1 MPERRVL
8 VTGGRGQL
16 AAEFPSLV
24 APAECLAPGH
34 AELDVRDPA
43 AVSRVIA
50 EFRPTLVVHAA
61 AWTDVDGAE
70 RDPDAAFA
78 VNELGSRNVA
88 RAAHAAGA
96 ALVAYST
103 DYVFPGDA
111 DDGYVE
117 SDETAP
123 RSVYGASKLAGEQA
137 VRDEHPAAHIVRTAW
152 VFGPRGQNFVRT
164 MLRLGSERDELRVV
178 DDQRGN
184 PTYTRHLAE
193 ASLRLVAQ
201 CPPGTYHLAG
211 GGSCSWFELAGAIM
225 RRAGLDARVVPITS
239 DELDR
244 PAPRPACSILRSEHA
259 CTPTLP
265 SWQVGLDACL
275 SELAQ
280 QEVPT

>member
-152 VFGPRGQNFVRT
+152 VFGPRGQNF
-164 MLRLGSERDELRVV
+164 
-178 DDQRGN
+178 
-184 PTYTRHLAE
+184 
-193 ASLRLVAQ
+193 
-201 CPPGTYHLAG
+201 
-211 GGSCSWFELAGAIM
+211 
-225 RRAGLDARVVPITS
+225 
-239 DELDR
+239 
-244 PAPRPACSILRSEHA
+244 ACSILRSEHA